1 MEYVEENRA
10 MQRERERKS
19 LWLNA
24 GWEAVITIWFT
35 NGLSSKG
42 LLIWVLV
49 DAASLPSCDTYACQP
64 SSLRCPYTPIFL
76 FIFIYINIY
85 VWHNQDSGQ
94 DNNDTL
100 FPPQSEVSP
109 KAKCKMLPTNYELT
123 SPNIHPI
130 WPQGGFAPSI
140 RIRTDVKLR
149 LEENCVKQGDVTVKL
164 SGPLVQTTNDT
175 GQGMHNNQ
183 LLLLDFLGGSE
194 DLLYNIHPQVI
205 STLKCSA

>member
-1 MEYVEENRA
+1 M
-10 MQRERERKS
+10 S
-19 LWLNA
+19 
-24 GWEAVITIWFT
+24 
-35 NGLSSKG
+35 
-42 LLIWVLV
+42 
-49 DAASLPSCDTYACQP
+49 DTT
-64 SSLRCPYTPIFL
+64 RT
-76 FIFIYINIY
+76 
-85 VWHNQDSGQ
+85 QDRT
-94 DNNDTL
+94 DKNDNDTL

-109 KAKCKMLPTNYELT
+109 KAKCKMLPSNYELT

-164 SGPLVQTTNDT
+164 RGPLVQTTNDT

-194 DLLYNIHPQVI
+194 DTTF
-205 STLKCSA
+205 TLRSFPRWRAAHKQKSKVERDQPDVSLQL